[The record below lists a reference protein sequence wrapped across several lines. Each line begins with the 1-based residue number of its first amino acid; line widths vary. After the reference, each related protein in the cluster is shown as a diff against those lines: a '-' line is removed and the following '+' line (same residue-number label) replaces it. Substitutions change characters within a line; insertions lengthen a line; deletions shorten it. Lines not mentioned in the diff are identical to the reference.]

1 MKKSLSALLSA
12 VALPVLAVPN
22 YGINGTFDR
31 LIPWRSSQQSAS
43 KIQLHKIVQ
52 DNGSSCLEITGDP
65 ANPANDRIVLGA
77 MIHGIKAGTTYTV
90 KFRYKAAVTAPDK
103 NKSFKI
109 RVPQYDARNK
119 LLNNQTVLFFYDKE
133 GWQNFEF
140 AITGAADVK
149 NAWFHIETVNL
160 TTADKLLID
169 DIQITEVPHADRG
182 LVTNGGF
189 ELGIAPWFS
198 HQQGGGWRQI
208 HTLSGDTPFGD
219 RCLEITGDVENTS
232 NRLII
237 LNQPLPKL
245 ETGIPYKLSLQFRS
259 KVKEEPGPTKTV
271 YLRVQQ
277 LGSKGEYILGN
288 ELHFPLDHDLW
299 TYRELTFIPDPRT
312 DKILIY
318 ICSGNLKDSD
328 KFYIDEVT
336 VHKAVAP
343 GAPFDPAKAA
353 KPAKIT
359 EISSDRGTAKID
371 AATGVLASLTIDGKT
386 IIPAAE
392 KSTVIYAQQNDS
404 EEILNGK
411 NTPGN
416 KFPFKA
422 AVEYAWINGE
432 FREIVTIE
440 ATEDARGPFKIG
452 VRHGLK
458 QNDWQKQVFGLF
470 PVRVIPAAEST
481 VFTYG
486 GDANDLNLT
495 QLDLY
500 QGVIMPLQ
508 IMESDSAYLA
518 IASHNY
524 DDTITFR
531 PNIPAGYT
539 AALERNP
546 LSVKKGD
553 KFRFELNIN
562 LFSRSKF
569 MLRDVWRDQI
579 FKLYTN
585 RPELKPYIPVRDPG
599 PRVTVNGP
607 FGSVTG
613 MIQSRINRLF
623 PGSAIWE
630 GWHDVP
636 NEEFP
641 TSGSW
646 WSGSNGWAKPY
657 TAESFKEHIRHCQED
672 LGLSVIAYVR
682 TFCNL
687 DYAGDRYPAT
697 WTRRT
702 AGGGLQLYGG
712 GYRVQ
717 LPKHVAE
724 STGLKEVVWGML
736 DTFQPGCLEY
746 VIKRVMN
753 VVDFYH
759 PWAIGW
765 DCAGFGP
772 EDFLAV
778 AAVTRNLR
786 DKGYSTK
793 VVGNE
798 CVGPI
803 CAYLD
808 WTMIENGFFGGKTP
822 YDFEVARAL
831 PIPVTCLE
839 RFNLAEDIV
848 ELFLYNKRTWV
859 RPYGKEWSFN
869 YLRYITGKYPQLK
882 EKANQ
887 KTLEHHMQMT
897 WYYKDLALG
906 APAGFMEECKP
917 VPPSMIKMCS
927 NTNAIIRMDT
937 SFALRFPN
945 GLDNDGNLCACA
957 WADSKTNMFRLAGYN
972 DAATTQK
979 FRLTLD
985 KEAFAAVG
993 WSMEDVKNNAK
1004 AYFADPEGEKE
1015 VTLKYSMDNGNL
1027 VIECDLPAY
1036 TAIFVMAD
1044 K

>member
-1 MKKSLSALLSA
+1 MKKTFTALLSA
-12 VALPVLAVPN
+12 VALPLLAAPN

-31 LIPWRSSQQSAS
+31 LIPWRCSQQDAS
-43 KIQLHKIVQ
+43 QFPLHRIIQ
-52 DNGSSCLEITGDP
+52 DNGNRCLEITGDP
-65 ANPANDRIVLGA
+65 DNPANNRIVLGA
-77 MIHGIKAGTTYTV
+77 MVHDVKAGETYMV
-90 KFRYKAAVTAPDK
+90 KFRYKTAITNPHKDK
-103 NKSFKI
+103 TLKI
-109 RVPQYDARNK
+109 KVAQYDAQNK
-119 LLNNQTVLFFYDKE
+119 LLNNQTVYFFYDKE
-133 GWQNFEF
+133 GWQNCEF
-140 AITGAADVK
+140 IITGMPGVK
-149 NAWFHIETVNL
+149 AAWFHIETANL
-160 TTADKLLID
+160 SKTDKVLID
-169 DIQITEVPHADRG
+169 DIQITKTDPADRG
-182 LVTNGGF
+182 LVVNGGF

-198 HQQGGGWRQI
+198 HQQGGGWRPI
-208 HTLSGDTPFGD
+208 HSLSGDTPFGN
-219 RCLEITGDVENTS
+219 RCLAITGDVENTS

-245 ETGIPYKLSLQFRS
+245 EVGTPYRLSLQFRS

-277 LGSKGEYILGN
+277 LGPKGEYILGN

-318 ICSGNLKDSD
+318 ICSGNLKASD
-328 KFYIDEVT
+328 QFYIDEVS

-343 GAPFDPAKAA
+343 GSPFDPAKAA
-353 KPAKIT
+353 APAPT
-359 EISSDRGTAKID
+359 TDVSSERGTAKID
-371 AATGVLASLTIDGKT
+371 AATGILTSLTIDGRV

-392 KSTVIYAQQNDS
+392 RSSVIYVQQNDT
-404 EEILNGK
+404 EEFLNGK
-411 NTPGN
+411 NTPARN
-416 KFPFKA
+416 FPFKA
-422 AVEYAWINGE
+422 TVEYAWVNGE
-432 FREIVTIE
+432 FREIVTFE

-452 VRHGLK
+452 VRHGLATA
-458 QNDWQKQVFGLF
+458 DWQNQVFGLF
-470 PVRVIPAAEST
+470 PVRVIPFGEST

-486 GDANDLNLT
+486 GDPNDLNLT

-508 IMESDSAYLA
+508 IMEGPSAYLA

-524 DDTITFR
+524 DDTVTFR

-562 LFSRSKF
+562 LFDRSKF

-613 MIQSRINRLF
+613 MIQSRIDRLF

-657 TAESFKEHIRHCQED
+657 TAEEFKEHIRHCQED

-687 DYAGDRYPAT
+687 DYAGDRYPAN

-724 STGLKEVVWGML
+724 ALGFREVVWGML
-736 DTFQPGCLEY
+736 DTFQPGCLDY
-746 VIKRVMN
+746 VIRRG
-753 VVDFYH
+753 
-759 PWAIGW
+759 PS
-765 DCAGFGP
+765 AGTAP
-772 EDFLAV
+772 DSARKISSPLPLSP
-778 AAVTRNLR
+778 N
-786 DKGYSTK
+786 
-793 VVGNE
+793 
-798 CVGPI
+798 I
-803 CAYLD
+803 CA
-808 WTMIENGFFGGKTP
+808 TTVTKPESSAMNASAP
-822 YDFEVARAL
+822 SAL
-831 PIPVTCLE
+831 IWIG
-839 RFNLAEDIV
+839 R
-848 ELFLYNKRTWV
+848 
-859 RPYGKEWSFN
+859 
-869 YLRYITGKYPQLK
+869 
-882 EKANQ
+882 
-887 KTLEHHMQMT
+887 
-897 WYYKDLALG
+897 
-906 APAGFMEECKP
+906 
-917 VPPSMIKMCS
+917 
-927 NTNAIIRMDT
+927 
-937 SFALRFPN
+937 
-945 GLDNDGNLCACA
+945 
-957 WADSKTNMFRLAGYN
+957 
-972 DAATTQK
+972 
-979 FRLTLD
+979 
-985 KEAFAAVG
+985 
-993 WSMEDVKNNAK
+993 
-1004 AYFADPEGEKE
+1004 
-1015 VTLKYSMDNGNL
+1015 
-1027 VIECDLPAY
+1027 
-1036 TAIFVMAD
+1036 
-1044 K
+1044 